1 MDVWVCGGKEKEVV
15 REVEEMV
22 DGEGWNLGWKGVAGL
37 VVDTEGGGNGKD
49 NATSENVR
57 ERPAPD
63 HPKR

>member
-1 MDVWVCGGKEKEVV
+1 VDVWVWGGKEVV

-37 VVDTEGGGNGKD
+37 VVDRGGGNGKD

-57 ERPAPD
+57 VRPAPD